1 MTPSQA
7 TRPGFMLYFA
17 DWLLPCHI
25 LTDEQLGAITR
36 AAIEYAQHG
45 TIAHM
50 DDMLSNAVLTSLLP
64 KLDADARRY
73 DETIA
78 KRSMAGKISA
88 AKRASPQVQHMFT
101 PVDACQPKPEPNPK
115 QNQLQNQYEF
125 QLQYQSQINTPTMML
140 PFRSRHITR
149 LIRMNCPS
157 DCIAVK
163 RCISS
168 THNTSPCGFD
178 TYAADAY
185 YKCRWRTS
193 AVC

>member
-1 MTPSQA
+1 MTPSQT

-88 AKRASPQVQHMFT
+88 AKRASPQFQHMFT
-101 PVDACQPKPEPNPK
+101 PVDARQPKPEPNSKTKPISEPIRTPTTIPGT
-115 QNQLQNQYEF
+115 NQYPNYDAPPPEPP
-125 QLQYQSQINTPTMML
+125 YNEADTNEL
-140 PFRSRHITR
+140 PF
-149 LIRMNCPS
+149 
-157 DCIAVK
+157 
-163 RCISS
+163 
-168 THNTSPCGFD
+168 
-178 TYAADAY
+178 
-185 YKCRWRTS
+185 
-193 AVC
+193 